1 MAEQFATW
9 SASIGTSDAVTNGAH
24 KELSMTLTGN
34 PIPSSATLIYGMI
47 TLRVKH
53 TGNVF
58 PQTNDIH
65 YLGIKEKTQAF
76 LGTYGSTSSTAISC
90 GITPFSSIN
99 DLGSSVVFGNDPVS
113 GAPSDFPISN
123 LEIFKGVG
131 NFTLRFSHTI
141 SPELFLLYNSV
152 DIVIAYTDGSEGDNT
167 DMAEKITK
175 IEVNG
180 VVYSIGV
187 DLESSSG
194 LLPVSSGGT
203 GATTAS
209 AARKNLGITG
219 LSAVQTAAPTD
230 TTYALWVD
238 TTEET
243 DSSIMPADAVKFKS
257 FSIATSAWSGSGPY
271 TYQMTANGIT
281 ADSAILTIQV
291 NSASLGY
298 LKTPLDW
305 ETGANYIKLST
316 ITKPTG
322 TITGYCIGVKVVQ
335 I

>member
-1 MAEQFATW
+1 
-9 SASIGTSDAVTNGAH
+9 
-24 KELSMTLTGN
+24 
-34 PIPSSATLIYGMI
+34 
-47 TLRVKH
+47 
-53 TGNVF
+53 
-58 PQTNDIH
+58 
-65 YLGIKEKTQAF
+65 
-76 LGTYGSTSSTAISC
+76 
-90 GITPFSSIN
+90 
-99 DLGSSVVFGNDPVS
+99 
-113 GAPSDFPISN
+113 
-123 LEIFKGVG
+123 
-131 NFTLRFSHTI
+131 
-141 SPELFLLYNSV
+141 
-152 DIVIAYTDGSEGDNT
+152 
-167 DMAEKITK
+167 MAEKITK

-187 DLESSSG
+187 DLEASSG

-203 GATTAS
+203 GATTAA
-209 AARKNLGITG
+209 AARKNLGVTG
-219 LSAVQTAAPTD
+219 LSTVQTSAPTD

-238 TTEET
+238 TTEDT
-243 DSSIMPADAVKFKS
+243 DGSIMPADAVKFKS

-322 TITGYCIGVKVVQ
+322 TITGYCIGVKVV
-335 I
+335 